1 MKTIEAIVFV
11 YLLCGM
17 GFLARNYFMARS
29 HGVSEEHLRPLFGP
43 KQIAIGALLWLPVLL
58 LLKSH
63 RSFRDHTLRMTEDMI
78 RGPSI
83 EPMMPMRLPEAC
95 KHIDLRGFQ
104 AIWPTETPPE
114 VKTAT
119 VLWCKSCGA
128 LSANDGETWEK
139 PQDVLYLPMP
149 PALKNLK
156 SHEDVPS

>member
-1 MKTIEAIVFV
+1 MKTLAASVFV
-11 YLLCGM
+11 YLCYGAM
-17 GFLARNYFMARS
+17 SFAQNYFKARTIV
-29 HGVSEEHLRPLFGP
+29 GDERLRATLRPL
-43 KQIAIGALLWLPVLL
+43 ALICAVVLWLPYMIAMQF
-58 LLKSH
+58 H
-63 RSFRDHTLRMTEDMI
+63 NPLRQAAMKQAQEML

-83 EPMMPMRLPEAC
+83 EPMMPMHLPEAC